1 MNGRSSAPLR
11 MTRTIAELRA
21 ALAPFRKSG
30 KTIGLVPTMGFLH
43 EGHRSLMR
51 ASVEACD
58 VTVLTLF
65 VNPTQFNDPKD
76 LEAYPR
82 DEQRD
87 AKMAEAAGVDFLFAP
102 GVEEMYPA
110 GASTT
115 VVLRGITEPL
125 EGAARGVGHFDGV
138 TTIVAKLFNIAQPD
152 VAFFG
157 QKDAQQ
163 ALVIRKMVRDLD
175 MPIRIQVCPTV
186 REPDGLAMSSR
197 NVRLKPSERPKA
209 LALRAGLE
217 AALKIISA
225 GERRAAAVEKAGRE
239 AMAAHGVTPEY
250 FAAVPA
256 GTLLSREMLEGEV
269 LIAVAARVG
278 DVRLI
283 DNEIVRIG

>member
-1 MNGRSSAPLR
+1 MKII
-11 MTRTIAELRA
+11 RTIVELRG
-21 ALAPFRKSG
+21 ALTPFRRAG
-30 KTIGLVPTMGFLH
+30 KTIGVVPTMGFLH
-43 EGHRSLMR
+43 DGHRALMR
-51 ASVEACD
+51 AAVAQCD
-58 VTVLTLF
+58 VAVLTLF

-87 AKMAEAAGVDFLFAP
+87 VAMAAEEKIGFVFAP
-102 GVEEMYPA
+102 DAHEMYPA

-115 VVLRGITEPL
+115 VVIRGITERL
-125 EGAARGVGHFDGV
+125 EGASRGIGHFDGV
-138 TTIVAKLFNIAQPD
+138 TTVVTKLFNIVQPD

-163 ALVIRKMVRDLD
+163 SLVIRRLVRDLD
-175 MPIRIQVCPTV
+175 MPIRIEVCPTV

-197 NVRLKPSERPKA
+197 NVRLKPDERPKA
-209 LALRAGLE
+209 LSLRAGLE
-217 AALKIISA
+217 AAGKAISS
-225 GERRAAAVEKAGRE
+225 GERRASAVEKAGRSAME
-239 AMAAHGVTPEY
+239 ALGVKPEY

-256 GTLLSREMLEGEV
+256 GTLLSSETLEGEV